1 MTHLAMALFGGSED
15 VFGSF
20 GMWAFLSCGAV
31 ALFGILVPTVTWIDG
46 RRKEREAFYKA
57 ETFRRITESSTE
69 GAKMAIEVLKEES
82 RMERMKHRQGILLGG
97 MISIGAGV
105 GLVIF
110 LVMLHGHEEG
120 GKNLLGLIPALIGL
134 AMVIY
139 AYFMAP
145 PVD

>member
-1 MTHLAMALFGGSED
+1 MTHLATALFNSNDIFTG
-15 VFGSF
+15 F
-20 GMWAFLSCGAV
+20 GMWAFLSVGAI
-31 ALFGILVPTVTWIDG
+31 ALFGIFIPTVTWIEA

-69 GAKMAIEVLKEES
+69 GAKMAIELLREES
-82 RMERMKHRQGILLGG
+82 RMERMKLRQGILLGG

-105 GLVIF
+105 GLVVF

-120 GKNLLGLIPALIGL
+120 GKNLVGLIPALIGV

-139 AYFMAP
+139 AYLMAP

>member
-1 MTHLAMALFGGSED
+1 MTHLALALFGDQE
-15 VFGSF
+15 VFGNF
-20 GMWAFLSCGAV
+20 GMWAFLACGAV
-31 ALFGILVPTVTWIDG
+31 SLFGILVPTVTWMDS

-57 ETFRRITESSTE
+57 ETFRRLTESSTE
-69 GAKMAIEVLKEES
+69 GAKMALELLQEES

-97 MISIGAGV
+97 MISIACGV

-110 LVMLHGHEEG
+110 LVALNAGEG
-120 GKNLLGLIPALIGL
+120 GRINLVGLIPAFVGV

-139 AYFMAP
+139 GLYMAP